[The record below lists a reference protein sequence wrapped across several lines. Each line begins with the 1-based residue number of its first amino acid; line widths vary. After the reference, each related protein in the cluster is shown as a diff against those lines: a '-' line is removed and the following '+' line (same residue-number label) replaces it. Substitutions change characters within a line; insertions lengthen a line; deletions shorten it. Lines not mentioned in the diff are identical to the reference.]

1 MDEPDD
7 HAIALSIAQAVE
19 ADAEL
24 IATLIREE
32 EQARRDFELA
42 RHLAQNPNAIPE
54 AGDGADDDGLDDET
68 YRILQAFNVAA
79 QQEDNS
85 GIETEL
91 IREETHEASSVAGG
105 DKTDDGSTTD
115 DDPQVD
121 VGDQSNCETSQD
133 DVLHMDDV
141 EIQAE
146 KTQPDET
153 QTEDTQ
159 EERDADEYTGTAQA
173 ASPAP
178 PDLHVGTKECLY
190 CSEELPEDE
199 VFEAPCSHGMCQPCL
214 IRSIRTAIKDESL
227 FPPTCCGQAIP
238 VDTNAFIPEDL
249 LAECD
254 NKREEFET
262 TDRTYCSDRACS
274 AFIPLRSIEAGIARC
289 TRCEKRTCLNCLSEA
304 HQGTCIDDPESQ
316 RVVRLAEENGWRSC
330 ERCKNMVELTH
341 GCFHISCRCGHQF
354 CYLCGRQWRTCNCPQ
369 WDERHLLAHAGE
381 LAAVAARAQA
391 RLRAQVRAAPAPAA
405 RPVQPPGCRHRN
417 YRPFDRVEG
426 QDDCDDC
433 GAEMRQY
440 IFPWTTPFADK
451 AITFDSDQAV
461 LTPNNDAVS
470 SKPKTS
476 LGGKKNIVFILTD
489 DQDAVL
495 DSVSYMPK
503 LKEYIID
510 KGTSF
515 VNHFTTTAICCP
527 SRVALWTGKQ
537 PHNTNVTDVNPPYGG
552 FPKFV
557 SQGLNENYLP
567 VWLKEAGYN
576 TYYTGKLFN
585 AHTINNYNSPY
596 PAGWTGT
603 NFLLDPGTYDY
614 LNPIYQHNQEP
625 PVQHKGVH
633 TSDLISKYAHELLKE
648 AIDSENPFFVAIA
661 PVAPHSNV
669 NLRRQPGHPS
679 APLMTIPIPLE
690 RHSHLFEGVK
700 VPRTENFN
708 PDSPSG
714 VSWIHKLDQ
723 LNDSSVSYL
732 DDFYRARLQ
741 ALQGVDEIVE
751 QVTKQLEDA
760 GILDE
765 TYIIYSSDNGYHL
778 GQHRLPPGK
787 ECGFDEDIRV
797 PLFIRGPG
805 VSSGSVEDAVTT
817 HIDLAPT
824 ILRLAGADLRHDF
837 DGTPIPVLPTQEYK
851 RHEHVAV
858 EYWGGAIAEG
868 EIGGFDG
875 KGQIFAHN
883 NTYKGVRIVHEDYS
897 LYYSAWCNNE
907 HELYDLKTD
916 PGQLNN
922 LFPHD
927 DANASAALLGT
938 TTGQVLNRLDALMLV
953 LKSCKGNACI
963 EPWKIL
969 HPEGGVKS
977 LKDALQAKFNA
988 FYKEQVK
995 VRFDRCEYGY
1005 LIDAEGPQVG
1015 YEYREGL
1022 EWHHWT

>member
-1 MDEPDD
+1 MDEHHD

-24 IATLIREE
+24 IAALIRED
-32 EQARRDFELA
+32 EQARRDHEFAMQLEEDSDA
-42 RHLAQNPNAIPE
+42 TPE
-54 AGDGADDDGLDDET
+54 TDDDGDHVGLDDET
-68 YRILQAFNVAA
+68 YHTLHAFNVAVQPSENTEVEMELSDEEDHDDMSFGEEDETECGSNPDEDFEGDA
-79 QQEDNS
+79 DDQSDCTASQEDFS
-85 GIETEL
+85 Y
-91 IREETHEASSVAGG
+91 
-105 DKTDDGSTTD
+105 
-115 DDPQVD
+115 
-121 VGDQSNCETSQD
+121 
-133 DVLHMDDV
+133 MDED

-146 KTQPDET
+146 ETQPDET
-153 QTEDTQ
+153 QTEDAEKTN
-159 EERDADEYTGTAQA
+159 EERDADEHPGTADQF
-173 ASPAP
+173 P
-178 PDLHVGTKECLY
+178 K
-190 CSEELPEDE
+190 DE
-199 VFEAPCSHGMCQPCL
+199 VYDAPCSHGMCQPCL
-214 IRSIRTAIKDESL
+214 IRSIQTAMKDESI
-227 FPPTCCGQAIP
+227 FPPKCCGQAIP
-238 VDTNAFIPEDL
+238 VDNTNAFITEDL
-249 LAECD
+249 LTEYD

-262 TDRTYCSDRACS
+262 TKRTYCSDKACS
-274 AFIPLRSIEAGIARC
+274 AFIPTRLIEDGIARC

-304 HQGTCIDDPESQ
+304 HEGTCTDDPESQ
-316 RVVRLAEENGWRSC
+316 RVIRLAEEKGWRRC
-330 ERCKNMVELTH
+330 EQCKNMVELDH
-341 GCFHISCRCGHQF
+341 GCFHISCRCSYQF
-354 CYLCGRQWRTCNCPQ
+354 CYRCDEKWKTCDCPQ
-369 WDERHLLAHAGE
+369 WDEEQLMARR
-381 LAAVAARAQA
+381 AAIAAAA
-391 RLRAQVRAAPAPAA
+391 AAPAPAPA
-405 RPVQPPGCRHRN
+405 AAQRQYHPCRHQGYVRTNALFN
-417 YRPFDRVEG
+417 YE
-426 QDDCDDC
+426 
-433 GAEMRQY
+433 AE
-440 IFPWTTPFADK
+440 
-451 AITFDSDQAV
+451 DQAV
-461 LTPNNDAVS
+461 LSPNDEVAQ

-503 LKEYIID
+503 LKEHIID

-585 AHTINNYNSPY
+585 AHTTNNYNSPY

-648 AIDSENPFFVAIA
+648 AMDSPNPFFVAIA

-669 NLRRQPGHPS
+669 NLRRQPGNPS

-700 VPRTENFN
+700 IPRTENFN

-714 VSWIHKLDQ
+714 VSWIHKLAQ

-751 QVTKQLEDA
+751 QVIKQLEDA

-805 VSSGSVEDAVTT
+805 VSSGSIENAVTT

-824 ILRLAGADLRHDF
+824 ILKLAGADLRSDF
-837 DGTPIPVLPTQEYK
+837 DGTPIPVLPTQENK

-875 KGQIFAHN
+875 KGQIFAQN
-883 NTYKGVRIVHEDYS
+883 NTYKGVRIVHEDYN
-897 LYYSAWCNNE
+897 LYYSAWCSNE

-927 DANASAALLGT
+927 DAKASAVLLGT

-953 LKSCKGNACI
+953 LKSCKGNTCI
-963 EPWKIL
+963 EPWNIL
-969 HPEGGVKS
+969 HPEGGVTS
-977 LKDALQAKFNA
+977 LKDALQTKFNA